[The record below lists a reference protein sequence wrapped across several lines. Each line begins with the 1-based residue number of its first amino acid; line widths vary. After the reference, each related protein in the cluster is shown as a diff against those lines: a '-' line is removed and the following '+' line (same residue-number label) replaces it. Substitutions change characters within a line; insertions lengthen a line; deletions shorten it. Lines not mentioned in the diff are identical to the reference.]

1 VSEEIIMP
9 KQANTQVSNE
19 VVVQVIEAPKAE
31 YVVQVSDAQ
40 QLDVCVELF
49 SDGEAT
55 IAEGDEGIQR
65 SALILG
71 KVLLPDASVPCTYA
85 KWTTIRATWLRKY
98 MAFNSHASEES
109 AQKAWER
116 AIRRTQKEMPDLKKP
131 SAPNA
136 SAQKMS
142 EKRKAEVEMLGKLDD
157 DQLVDL
163 LVAYKNQDNFTK
175 ANVVKAEMKRRNA
188 DTDKAVK
195 NELNELRAYV
205 NKQVKNCADIDL
217 LKKVSGMLPGYFEK
231 AVM

>member
-1 VSEEIIMP
+1 MP
-9 KQANTQVSNE
+9 KANTAISSE
-19 VVVQVIEAPKAE
+19 VVVQIVEAPKAE
-31 YVVQVSDAQ
+31 YSLLTTEAQ

-55 IAEGDEGIQR
+55 IAEGDDGVQR

-85 KWTTIRATWLRKY
+85 KWTTIRSTWLRKY

-116 AIRRTQKEMPDLKKP
+116 QVRRTQKEMPDLKKP
-131 SAPNA
+131 SAPSA

-188 DTDKAVK
+188 GAEQVVK
-195 NELNELRAYV
+195 NELNELRSLIV
-205 NKQVKNCADIDL
+205 KQVKSATDMDL
-217 LKKVSGMLPGYFEK
+217 LRQVSAMLPK
-231 AVM
+231 LVDAPAKI

>member
-1 VSEEIIMP
+1 MP
-9 KQANTQVSNE
+9 KANTAVSSE
-19 VVVQVIEAPKAE
+19 VVVQIVEAPKAE

-40 QLDVCVELF
+40 QLDVAVELF

-55 IAEGDEGIQR
+55 IAEGDDGVQR

-71 KVLLPDASVPCTYA
+71 KVLMPDASIPCTYA

-116 AIRRTQKEMPDLKKP
+116 AIRRTQKEMPDVKKP
-131 SAPNA
+131 SAPSA

-142 EKRKAEVEMLGKLDD
+142 EKRKAEVEMLGQLDD
-157 DQLVDL
+157 NQLVDL

-188 DTDKAVK
+188 GAED
-195 NELNELRAYV
+195 EV
-205 NKQVKNCADIDL
+205 NKERKALREHIRKQIAQTMDIEL
-217 LKKVSGMLPGYFEK
+217 LRSVSAMLPALVTEVPAK
-231 AVM
+231 V

>member
-1 VSEEIIMP
+1 MP
-9 KQANTQVSNE
+9 KANTAVSSE
-19 VVVQVIEAPKAE
+19 VVVQIVEAPKAE

-40 QLDVCVELF
+40 QLDVAVELF

-55 IAEGDEGIQR
+55 IAEGDDGVQR

-71 KVLLPDASVPCTYA
+71 KVLLPDAGVPCTYA

-116 AIRRTQKEMPDLKKP
+116 AIRRTQKEMPDVKKP
-131 SAPNA
+131 SAPSA

-142 EKRKAEVEMLGKLDD
+142 EKRKAEVEMLGQLDD
-157 DQLVDL
+157 NQLVDL

-188 DTDKAVK
+188 GQEQAVK
-195 NELNELRAYV
+195 NELNELRALIV
-205 NKQVKNCADIDL
+205 KQIKSATDMEL
-217 LKKVSGMLPGYFEK
+217 LREVSAMLPK
-231 AVM
+231 VPDAPAKI

>member
-1 VSEEIIMP
+1 MP
-9 KQANTQVSNE
+9 KANQVSNE
-19 VVVQVIEAPKAE
+19 VVVQIVEAPKAE
-31 YVVQVSDAQ
+31 YVLQISESQQIDQV
-40 QLDVCVELF
+40 VELF

-55 IAEGDEGIQR
+55 IAEGDDGIQK

-85 KWTTIRATWLRKY
+85 KWNVIRSTWLRKY

-116 AIRRTQKEMPDLKKP
+116 QVRRTQKEMPDLKKP
-131 SAPNA
+131 NAPSA
-136 SAQKMS
+136 SAQNMS
-142 EKRKAEVEMLGKLDD
+142 AKRKAEVEMLGKLDD

-188 DTDKAVK
+188 GQEQAVK
-195 NELNELRAYV
+195 NELNELRALIV
-205 NKQVKNCADIDL
+205 KQVKSATDMEL
-217 LKKVSGMLPGYFEK
+217 LREVSAMLPALVTEVPAK
-231 AVM
+231 V

>member
-1 VSEEIIMP
+1 MATKPTAVS
-9 KQANTQVSNE
+9 SE
-19 VVVQVIEAPKAE
+19 VVVQIVEAPKAE
-31 YVVQVSDAQ
+31 YSLLTTEAQ
-40 QLDVCVELF
+40 QLDICVELF

-55 IAEGDEGIQR
+55 IAEGDDGVQR

-85 KWTTIRATWLRKY
+85 KWTTIRSTWLRKY
-98 MAFNSHASEES
+98 MAFNAHASEES

-116 AIRRTQKEMPDLKKP
+116 QVRRTQKEMPDLKKP
-131 SAPNA
+131 SAPSA

-188 DTDKAVK
+188 GAEQVVK
-195 NELNELRAYV
+195 NELNALRAEIV
-205 NKQVKNCADIDL
+205 KQVKFATDMDL
-217 LKKVSGMLPGYFEK
+217 LREVSAMLPRVPDAPAK
-231 AVM
+231 I

>member
-1 VSEEIIMP
+1 M
-9 KQANTQVSNE
+9 ANKPTAVNSE
-19 VVVQVIEAPKAE
+19 VVVQIVEAPKAE
-31 YVVQVSDAQ
+31 YVLQMSEAQ
-40 QLDVCVELF
+40 HLDTCVELF

-55 IAEGDEGIQR
+55 IAEGDEGIQK

-85 KWTTIRATWLRKY
+85 KWNVIRSTWLRKY
-98 MAFNSHASEES
+98 MAFNAHASEES

-116 AIRRTQKEMPDLKKP
+116 QVRRVQKEMPDVKKP
-131 SAPNA
+131 SAPTA

-188 DTDKAVK
+188 GAEQAVK
-195 NELNELRAYV
+195 NELNELRALIV
-205 NKQVKNCADIDL
+205 KQVKSATDMDL
-217 LKKVSGMLPGYFEK
+217 LREVSAMLPK
-231 AVM
+231 VPDAPAKV

>member
-1 VSEEIIMP
+1 MP
-9 KQANTQVSNE
+9 KANTAVSSE
-19 VVVQVIEAPKAE
+19 VVVQIVEAPKAE

-40 QLDVCVELF
+40 QLDVAVELF

-55 IAEGDEGIQR
+55 IAEGDDGVQR

-71 KVLLPDASVPCTYA
+71 KVLMPDASIPCTYA

-116 AIRRTQKEMPDLKKP
+116 AIRRTQKEMPDVKKP
-131 SAPNA
+131 SAPSA

-142 EKRKAEVEMLGKLDD
+142 EKRKAEVEMLGQLDD
-157 DQLVDL
+157 NQLVDL

-195 NELNELRAYV
+195 NELNELRALIV
-205 NKQVKNCADIDL
+205 KQVKSATDMDL
-217 LKKVSGMLPGYFEK
+217 LREVSAMLPKLPAEPAK
-231 AVM
+231 V

>member
-1 VSEEIIMP
+1 MP
-9 KQANTQVSNE
+9 KANQVVSSE
-19 VVVQVIEAPKAE
+19 VTVQIVEAPKAE
-31 YVVQVSDAQ
+31 YVLQMSEAQ
-40 QLDVCVELF
+40 HLDTCVELF

-55 IAEGDEGIQR
+55 IAEGDEGLQK

-71 KVLLPDASVPCTYA
+71 KVLLPDAQVPCTYA
-85 KWTTIRATWLRKY
+85 KWNVVRSTWLRKY

-116 AIRRTQKEMPDLKKP
+116 QVRRTQKEMPDVKKP
-131 SAPNA
+131 SAPTA

-175 ANVVKAEMKRRNA
+175 ANVVKAEMKRRTA
-188 DTDKAVK
+188 DTDKVVK
-195 NELNELRAYV
+195 NELNELRAHV
-205 NKQVKNCADIDL
+205 VKQIKSATDL
-217 LKKVSGMLPGYFEK
+217 ELLREISAMLPRLPD
-231 AVM
+231 AIV

>member
-1 VSEEIIMP
+1 MATKP
-9 KQANTQVSNE
+9 TQVSNE
-19 VVVQVIEAPKAE
+19 VVVQIVEAPKAE
-31 YVVQVSDAQ
+31 YVVQVSEAQ
-40 QLDVCVELF
+40 QLDICVELF

-55 IAEGDEGIQR
+55 IAEGDDGIQK

-85 KWTTIRATWLRKY
+85 KWNVIRSTWLRKY

-116 AIRRTQKEMPDLKKP
+116 QVRRTQKEMPDLVKP
-131 SAPNA
+131 KAPSA

-175 ANVVKAEMKRRNA
+175 ANGVKAEMKRRNA
-188 DTDKAVK
+188 DAESEVNAERKALREHIRK
-195 NELNELRAYV
+195 QIAQTMDIELLRS
-205 NKQVKNCADIDL
+205 
-217 LKKVSGMLPGYFEK
+217 VSAMLPALVTEVPAK
-231 AVM
+231 V

>member
-1 VSEEIIMP
+1 M
-9 KQANTQVSNE
+9 ANTPNT
-19 VVVQVIEAPKAE
+19 VVDVPVQIVEAPKAE
-31 YVVQVSDAQ
+31 YVLQVSEAKHIDQ
-40 QLDVCVELF
+40 VVELF

-55 IAEGDEGIQR
+55 IAEGDDDIQK

-71 KVLLPDASVPCTYA
+71 KVLLPDVQVPCTYA
-85 KWTTIRATWLRKY
+85 KWNVVRSTWLRKY

-116 AIRRTQKEMPDLKKP
+116 LVRRVQKEMPDVKKP
-131 SAPNA
+131 SAPSA

-175 ANVVKAEMKRRNA
+175 AKTVQAEMKRRTA
-188 DTDKAVK
+188 DTDKVVK
-195 NELNELRAYV
+195 NELNELRAHV
-205 NKQVKNCADIDL
+205 VKQIKSVTDL
-217 LKKVSGMLPGYFEK
+217 ELLRSISAMLPRLPD
-231 AVM
+231 AVV

>member
-1 VSEEIIMP
+1 MP
-9 KQANTQVSNE
+9 KANTALSSE
-19 VVVQVIEAPKAE
+19 VVVQIVEAPKAE
-31 YVVQVSDAQ
+31 YVVQLSDAQ
-40 QLDVCVELF
+40 QLDVAVELF

-55 IAEGDEGIQR
+55 IAEGDDGVQR

-71 KVLLPDASVPCTYA
+71 KVLLPDAGVPCTYA

-116 AIRRTQKEMPDLKKP
+116 AIRRTQKEMPDVVKP
-131 SAPNA
+131 SAPSA

-163 LVAYKNQDNFTK
+163 LVAYKNQDNFSK

-195 NELNELRAYV
+195 NELNELRGLV
-205 NKQVKNCADIDL
+205 VKQIKNTADLDL
-217 LKKVSGMLPGYFEK
+217 LRQVSAMLPK
-231 AVM
+231 LPDAIV